1 MGSVLL
7 TVLLSVILIGIFLYV
22 LIRETK
28 LPARIEHTPA
38 ARASSSPSLNA
49 SCRHL
54 QPNYLEATAGDAL
67 PCTLRTKNQ
76 DLMV

>member
-38 ARASSSPSLNA
+38 SPSPSLNS
-49 SCRHL
+49 SCRHF
-54 QPNYLEATAGDAL
+54 QPNYIEDTVCDTL
-67 PCTLRTKNQ
+67 PRSLRTKNQ